1 VATVNASVTLP
12 KRVVDELE
20 KRGLDVEDL
29 VLRMLS
35 RELNLDPEIVAEA
48 RLELAEKYFAD
59 GKELVDKDPVQAS
72 EKLYKVAEECV
83 KALAIHYNLEDILR
97 NVEERGRW
105 TETDLEKAV
114 KEISKRVDEPFISL
128 WDHAWVLHAWGF
140 HEAKLDSES
149 VKMRIKYVESMLE
162 KTRKILK

>member
-1 VATVNASVTLP
+1 VNASVTLP

-29 VLRMLS
+29 VLRLLS
-35 RELNLDPEIVAEA
+35 RELNLDPEIVAGA

-83 KALAIHYNLEDILR
+83 KALAIHYNLGDILR

-105 TETDLEKAV
+105 TVTDLEKAV
-114 KEISKRVDEPFISL
+114 KEISKRVDKPFISL
-128 WDHAWVLHAWGF
+128 WDHAWVLHMWGF

>member
-1 VATVNASVTLP
+1 VNASVILP

-97 NVEERGRW
+97 NVEKRGRW
-105 TETDLEKAV
+105 TVTDLEKAV
-114 KEISKRVDEPFISL
+114 KEISKRVDEPFISY
-128 WDHAWVLHAWGF
+128 WDHAWVLHVWGF

>member
-1 VATVNASVTLP
+1 VNASVTLP

-20 KRGLDVEDL
+20 KRGRDVEDFM
-29 VLRMLS
+29 LRLLS

-105 TETDLEKAV
+105 TVTDLEKAV
-114 KEISKRVDEPFISL
+114 KEISKRVDEPFISY

-149 VKMRIKYVESMLE
+149 VKMMIKYVESMLE